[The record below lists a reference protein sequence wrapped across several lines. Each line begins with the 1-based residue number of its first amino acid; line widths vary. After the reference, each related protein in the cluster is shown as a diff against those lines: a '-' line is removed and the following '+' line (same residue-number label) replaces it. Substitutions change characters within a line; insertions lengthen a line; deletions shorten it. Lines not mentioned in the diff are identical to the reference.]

1 MKVTVATANLAGV
14 AREEKAHPE
23 KFKRLGPVLD
33 GVDLVGLQEV
43 VQVYDAAGD
52 IIRDDLAALQQ
63 QGGLSGYQS
72 FFFPHLDST
81 QQSHYKKWRIVFPE
95 YYEQGYRIQQGS
107 AVLVRKEHPLRDLLL
122 DDRPGSVTGQVVP
135 WTSAFYGGNR
145 DTEPRSLLLA
155 RVRLE
160 NRRFVLFACT
170 HLTALTEENKHGK
183 RAPTEWAKHIRKRQM
198 AWIVEYIQT
207 YRAERRKTCQERHEP
222 YQEEPL
228 LLVGDFNALPEE
240 LEQSRLSELN
250 LEEIEPTEGPS
261 FTHRKHQIRIDL
273 IYASQ
278 SITGN
283 AARVIDLS
291 ALETV
296 ADRRISDHH
305 PVIAEFE
312 V

>member
-1 MKVTVATANLAGV
+1 MKVIVATANLAGA
-14 AREEKAHPE
+14 AREQKAHPE
-23 KFKRLGPVLD
+23 KFKQLGPAFD

-43 VQVYDAAGD
+43 IQVYDAAGD
-52 IIRDDLAALQQ
+52 VVRDDLAALQQ

-81 QQSHYKKWRIVFPE
+81 QQSHYKKWPILFPE
-95 YYEQGYRIQQGS
+95 YYERGYRIQHGN

-122 DDRPGSVTGQVVP
+122 DDQSGSVTGQVVP

-155 RVRLE
+155 RVRLQH
-160 NRRFVLFACT
+160 RRFVLFACT
-170 HLTALTEENKHGK
+170 HLTALTEENKDGR
-183 RAPTEWAKHIRKRQM
+183 RAPTERAKHIRKRQI
-198 AWIVEYIQT
+198 AWIVEYIQS
-207 YRAERRKTCQERHEP
+207 YRAERRKTCEERDEP

-228 LLVGDFNALPEE
+228 LLVGDFNALPKE
-240 LEQSRLSELN
+240 LEESRLSELN

-273 IYASQ
+273 IYASK

-283 AARVIDLS
+283 AVRVIDLN

-305 PVIAEFE
+305 PVIAELA